1 MPILSL
7 FYGIIIR
14 MYDENGEPH
23 HTPHIHAEYQGQEA
37 SFDIDGN
44 MLSGSIPKKQR
55 KLVEAWIAINEE
67 DLRANW
73 ELLQKGQGYFKIKP
87 LQ

>member
-1 MPILSL
+1 
-7 FYGIIIR
+7 
-14 MYDENGEPH
+14 
-23 HTPHIHAEYQGQEA
+23 
-37 SFDIDGN
+37 
-44 MLSGSIPKKQR
+44 MLSGNIPKKQR
-55 KLVEAWIAINEE
+55 KLVEAWIVINEE